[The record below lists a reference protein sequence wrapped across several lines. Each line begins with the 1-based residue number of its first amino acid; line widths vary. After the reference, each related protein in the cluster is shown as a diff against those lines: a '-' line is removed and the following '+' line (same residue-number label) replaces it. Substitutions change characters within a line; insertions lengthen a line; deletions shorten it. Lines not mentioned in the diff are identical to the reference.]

1 MRFETTMMT
10 HTGEPRTET
19 MTRRDSLRDRKGFV
33 FPTVVISIAVM
44 SIVVVAAVNTSTDER
59 RASRATRESTL
70 AIYAAEAGLRH
81 TYGSWPS
88 ASVKALNPGDSL
100 DLGWQALSSNS
111 RYRTLIHRLDKGG
124 LQEYDVVVQGRRLGL
139 NGGTAT
145 LVGVVGGVPVLTYA
159 VFSKTNVSL
168 GSGGLV
174 DSYDSEVAPY
184 VAEAADSN
192 ATIWS
197 NGNIDITK
205 ATVQGDVTATGTITY
220 GNLAVVTGTA
230 TAAAPPAPA
239 MDINACPAGGY
250 TPVANVPSGP
260 GITYNSLTG
269 VLSVAAGAVV
279 NLTASQYYFS
289 QVILQGNSTMQV
301 NPPAG
306 AHIEIV
312 LSDLLNVSGGSVNN
326 LSAAPTR
333 LGFSSC
339 GSPALPSTWTLTG
352 GSSSAFSV
360 YAPNHP
366 VSLSGGGDIWGA
378 VVASTYTATGGANLH
393 YDEALARQPSNK
405 LIVQRGT
412 WAQMPGN

>member
-1 MRFETTMMT
+1 MMT
-10 HTGEPRTET
+10 ET
-19 MTRRDSLRDRKGFV
+19 RVLREEIPAGRNSPRDRKGFV
-33 FPTVVISIAVM
+33 FPTVVFSIAVM

-70 AIYAAEAGLRH
+70 AIYAAEAGLRQ

-100 DLGWQALSSNS
+100 DLGWQTLSSNS

-139 NGGTAT
+139 NGGMAT
-145 LVGVVGGVPVLTYA
+145 LVGVVGGVPLLTYA
-159 VFSKTNVSL
+159 VFSKTSVSL
-168 GSGGLV
+168 GGGGIV

-184 VAEAADSN
+184 VAGAADSN

-197 NGNIDITK
+197 NGNVDIART
-205 ATVQGDVTATGTITY
+205 TVQGDVAATGTITY
-220 GNLAVVTGTA
+220 GSQVVVTGTA
-230 TAAAPPAPA
+230 TPTAQPAPA
-239 MDINACPAGGY
+239 MDINTCPVGGY
-250 TPVANVPSGP
+250 TPAANVPSGP

-289 QVILQGNSTMQV
+289 QVILQGNSTILV
-301 NPPAG
+301 NPAAG
-306 AHIEIV
+306 THIEIII
-312 LSDLLNVSGGSVNN
+312 SDLLNVSGGSVTN
-326 LSAAPTR
+326 LSGAATR

-339 GSPALPSTWTLTG
+339 GSPALPSTWSLSG

-366 VSLSGGGDIWGA
+366 VTLSGGGDIWGA
-378 VVASTYTATGGANLH
+378 VVASTYTAAGGSNLH
-393 YDEALARQPSNK
+393 YDEALARLPSNK

>member
-1 MRFETTMMT
+1 MMT
-10 HTGEPRTET
+10 ETRVPREEIPAG
-19 MTRRDSLRDRKGFV
+19 RNSPRDRKGFV
-33 FPTVVISIAVM
+33 FPTVVFSIAVM

-70 AIYAAEAGLRH
+70 AIYAAEAGLRQ

-100 DLGWQALSSNS
+100 DLGWQTLSSNS
-111 RYRTLIHRLDKGG
+111 TYRTFIHRLDKGG

-139 NGGTAT
+139 NGGMAT

-168 GSGGLV
+168 GSGIV

-184 VAEAADSN
+184 VAGAADSN
-192 ATIWS
+192 ATIWA
-197 NGNIDITK
+197 NGNIDISKT
-205 ATVQGDVTATGTITY
+205 TVQGDVTATGTITY
-220 GNLAVVTGTA
+220 GNLGVVTGTA
-230 TAAAPPAPA
+230 TATAPPAPA
-239 MDINACPAGGY
+239 MDINACPVGGY
-250 TPVANVPSGP
+250 TPAANVPSGP

-289 QVILQGNSTMQV
+289 QVILQGNSTILV

-306 AHIEIV
+306 THIEITI
-312 LSDLLNVSGGSVNN
+312 SDLLNVSGGSVTN
-326 LSAAPTR
+326 LSAAATR

-339 GSPALPSTWTLTG
+339 GSPAVPSTWSLTG

-378 VVASTYTATGGANLH
+378 VVASTYTATSGSNLH

-412 WAQMPGN
+412 WAQMPGS

>member
-1 MRFETTMMT
+1 MMT
-10 HTGEPRTET
+10 ETWEPREET
-19 MTRRDSLRDRKGFV
+19 LADRNPPRDRKGFV
-33 FPTVVISIAVM
+33 LPTVVFSVAVM

-59 RASRATRESTL
+59 RASRAIRESTL
-70 AIYAAEAGLRH
+70 AIYAAEAGLRQ

-88 ASVKALNPGDSL
+88 AAVKALNPGDSL
-100 DLGWQALSSNS
+100 DLGWQTLPGNS
-111 RYRTLIHRLDKGG
+111 MYRSLIHRLDKGG

-139 NGGTAT
+139 NGGMAT
-145 LVGVVGGVPVLTYA
+145 LVGVVGGVPLLTHA
-159 VFSKTNVSL
+159 VYTKTNVSL
-168 GSGGLV
+168 GGGGLL

-184 VAEAADSN
+184 VAGAADSN
-192 ATIWS
+192 ATLWS
-197 NGNIDITK
+197 NGDMDITK
-205 ATVQGDVTATGTITY
+205 TTVQGDVTAAGTITY
-220 GNLAVVTGTA
+220 GSLAVVTGTS
-230 TAAAPPAPA
+230 TGTAPPAPA

-250 TPVANVPSGP
+250 TPAADVPSGP
-260 GITYNSLTG
+260 GITYNSATG
-269 VLSVAAGAVV
+269 VLSVAGGAVV

-289 QVILQGNSTMQV
+289 QVIVQGNSTIQV
-301 NPPAG
+301 NPAAG
-306 AHIEIV
+306 THIEIII
-312 LSDLLNVSGGSVNN
+312 SDLLNVSGGSITN

-339 GSPALPSTWTLTG
+339 GSPALPSTWSLSG

-366 VSLSGGGDIWGA
+366 VAVSGGGDIWGA
-378 VVASTYTATGGANLH
+378 VVASTYTATGGSKLH